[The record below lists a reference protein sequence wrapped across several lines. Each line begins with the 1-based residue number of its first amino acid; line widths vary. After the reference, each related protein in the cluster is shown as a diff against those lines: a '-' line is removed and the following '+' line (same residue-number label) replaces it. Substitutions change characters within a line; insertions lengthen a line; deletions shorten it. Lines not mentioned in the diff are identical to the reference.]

1 MSILLITVLCTQIFV
16 QQSFANASYSGNG
29 ESVGVIENI
38 KKDTDETYL
47 TEENILLFQQ
57 EFKKILIEDGQL
69 QSSENPKQID
79 NRRRGPKTKIVK
91 IAAKKMLKKLT
102 HLGKNLIQKH

>member
-16 QQSFANASYSGNG
+16 QQSFANAPYNGNG
-29 ESVGVIENI
+29 KSTGVIENI
-38 KKDTDETYL
+38 KKNTDETYL

-79 NRRRGPKTKIVK
+79 NRRKRPKTKIIK
-91 IAAKKMLKKLT
+91 IAAKKMVSNCR
-102 HLGKNLIQKH
+102 HLLSNHIVL